1 MARNKNQK
9 MENRERHAWDIAC
22 QTAVVTKEDALQVY
36 YRLMQKFEEMDPIQ
50 TDVESKT
57 PK

>member
-1 MARNKNQK
+1 MAQNKNRK

-50 TDVESKT
+50 TDVESNKSC
-57 PK
+57 